1 MHHHGKVGRMVL
13 DLRLDRLEL
22 LSVAIQ
28 QLPLILDLVG
38 ATYWTDNIASLEST
52 SARKSV
58 SVVPVTV
65 EQNKNENK
73 FDLIDR
79 FSQIF
84 KKKVTAVEDE

>member
-1 MHHHGKVGRMVL
+1 MIMNNKNTNQSQPQGHE
-13 DLRLDRLEL
+13 DLQTE
-22 LSVAIQ
+22 
-28 QLPLILDLVG
+28 
-38 ATYWTDNIASLEST
+38 TDNIASLEST

>member
-1 MHHHGKVGRMVL
+1 MIMNNKYTNQSQPQGHE
-13 DLRLDRLEL
+13 DLQTE
-22 LSVAIQ
+22 
-28 QLPLILDLVG
+28 
-38 ATYWTDNIASLEST
+38 TDNIASLEST
-52 SARKSV
+52 SGRKSV

>member
-1 MHHHGKVGRMVL
+1 MIMNNKYTNQSQPQGHE
-13 DLRLDRLEL
+13 DLQTE
-22 LSVAIQ
+22 
-28 QLPLILDLVG
+28 
-38 ATYWTDNIASLEST
+38 TDNIASLEST
-52 SARKSV
+52 SDRKSV

>member
-1 MHHHGKVGRMVL
+1 MNNKYTNQSQPQGHE
-13 DLRLDRLEL
+13 DLQTE
-22 LSVAIQ
+22 
-28 QLPLILDLVG
+28 
-38 ATYWTDNIASLEST
+38 TDNIASLEST

>member
-1 MHHHGKVGRMVL
+1 MIMNNKYTNQSQPQGHE
-13 DLRLDRLEL
+13 DLQTE
-22 LSVAIQ
+22 
-28 QLPLILDLVG
+28 
-38 ATYWTDNIASLEST
+38 TDNIASLEST

>member
-1 MHHHGKVGRMVL
+1 MIMNNKYTNQSQPQGHE
-13 DLRLDRLEL
+13 DLQTE
-22 LSVAIQ
+22 
-28 QLPLILDLVG
+28 
-38 ATYWTDNIASLEST
+38 TDNIASLEST
-52 SARKSV
+52 SDRKLV